1 VLVLKKLAKKFLVI
15 SKVFAGLPE
24 EAQPMAKGLVSK
36 LLLPA
41 FVVFA
46 NACGGTLNVRTNPSE
61 AEIVLV
67 QPGKVDS
74 KPLGKT
80 PYTAK
85 IGDLGSAA
93 NGGPIVLQVSKKGF
107 MPQSL
112 YIPNAS
118 GSKLDFDVNLKPV
131 SPGSFDEMNRIIKLV
146 LTAERQ
152 IMLKQVDEA
161 IKTADA
167 IKAIND
173 NIAMAYEIE
182 AAAQFVKGDL
192 QKARVA
198 WNRSLAIDPENPD
211 AARMI
216 KTIDE
221 KLGTK

>member
-1 VLVLKKLAKKFLVI
+1 MAMRQFLKALLPIFLVI
-15 SKVFAGLPE
+15 SN
-24 EAQPMAKGLVSK
+24 S
-36 LLLPA
+36 
-41 FVVFA
+41 
-46 NACGGTLNVRTNPSE
+46 CGGTLNVRTSPSE
-61 AEIVLV
+61 ADIVLV

-80 PYTAK
+80 PYTSK

-93 NGGPIVLQVSKKGF
+93 NGGPIVLQVQKKGF

-131 SPGSFDEMNRIIKLV
+131 NPGSYEDMNKIIKLV
-146 LTAERQ
+146 LLAERQ
-152 IMLKQVDEA
+152 IILKQLDEA

-182 AAAQFVKGDL
+182 GAAQFVKGDL
-192 QKARVA
+192 QKAKVA

-211 AARMI
+211 TAKML

>member
-1 VLVLKKLAKKFLVI
+1 MAKDLVYQL
-15 SKVFAGLPE
+15 VFAT
-24 EAQPMAKGLVSK
+24 
-36 LLLPA
+36 
-41 FVVFA
+41 FVILT
-46 NACGGTLNVRTNPSE
+46 NSCGGTLNVRTNPAE
-61 AEIVLV
+61 AELFLV

-74 KPLGKT
+74 KSLGKT

-85 IGDLGSAA
+85 IGDLGAAA
-93 NGGPIVLQVSKKGF
+93 NGGPIVVQVQKKGF

-112 YIPNAS
+112 YIPNAT
-118 GSKLDFDVNLKPV
+118 GSKLDFDVNLRPV
-131 SPGSFDEMNRIIKLV
+131 NPGSYEDVNKIVKLV
-146 LTAERQ
+146 LQAERQ

-182 AAAQFVKGDL
+182 GAAQFVKGDL

-211 AARMI
+211 TVKML

-221 KLGTK
+221 KIGSQK

>member
-1 VLVLKKLAKKFLVI
+1 
-15 SKVFAGLPE
+15 
-24 EAQPMAKGLVSK
+24 MAKGLVSK

-41 FVVFA
+41 FIIFA
-46 NACGGTLNVRTNPSE
+46 NACAGTLNVRTNPSE
-61 AEIVLV
+61 AELVLV

-85 IGDLGSAA
+85 ISDLGSAA

-112 YIPNAS
+112 YIPNAA

-146 LTAERQ
+146 LAAERQ

>member
-1 VLVLKKLAKKFLVI
+1 MANNSVLKLVFLT
-15 SKVFAGLPE
+15 FAILT
-24 EAQPMAKGLVSK
+24 
-36 LLLPA
+36 
-41 FVVFA
+41 
-46 NACGGTLNVRTNPSE
+46 NACGGTLNVRTNPAE
-61 AEIVLV
+61 ADILLV
-67 QPGKVDS
+67 QPGKIDS

-93 NGGPIVLQVSKKGF
+93 NGGPIVIQVQKKGF

-131 SPGSFDEMNRIIKLV
+131 NPGSYEDMNKIVKLV
-146 LTAERQ
+146 LQAERQ

-161 IKTADA
+161 IKTSDA

-182 AAAQFVKGDL
+182 GAAQFVKGDL

-211 AARMI
+211 TVKMLR
-216 KTIDE
+216 TIDE
-221 KLGTK
+221 KIGARK